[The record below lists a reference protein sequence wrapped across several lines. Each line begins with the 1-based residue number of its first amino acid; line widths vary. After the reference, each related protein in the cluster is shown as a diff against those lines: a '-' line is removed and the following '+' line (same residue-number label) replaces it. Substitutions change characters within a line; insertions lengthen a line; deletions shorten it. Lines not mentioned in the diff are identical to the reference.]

1 MKHFQIGKFVVVSLW
16 KSGRSRYQVTAS
28 IGAAIGEFGFR
39 SFTIQKGDRQWGLW
53 NAKGVE
59 VVRDTTAQ
67 ALINVLVYGDRESV
81 VALAEQEF
89 AAL

>member
-1 MKHFQIGKFVVVSLW
+1 MKHFQIGKHVVVSLF
-16 KSGRSRYQVTAS
+16 KAGRSRYRVTVS
-28 IGAAIGEFGFR
+28 VGDKIGELMHR
-39 SFTIQKGDRQWGLW
+39 SFTIQKGDREWLLW